1 MMESF
6 SKTYRF
12 PFITVGHKYE
22 FGNTTDMWVSCF
34 GNTQLPYDRTEEIK
48 EKLFR
53 MFSIAC
59 EDDIT
64 ITMQPEIIAYSD
76 SDSIDTLCYNKY
88 ICIFNNDEARIE
100 FEKWCDWLVPVTGD
114 EDWAQIYTDLLDNY
128 YCGSV
133 SNGHKLKEIR

>member
-22 FGNTTDMWVSCF
+22 FGNTTDML
-34 GNTQLPYDRTEEIK
+34 GDAQLPYDRTEEIK

-53 MFSIAC
+53 MFSIAW
-59 EDDIT
+59 EDGIT
-64 ITMQPEIIAYSD
+64 ITMQPDIIAYSNGN
-76 SDSIDTLCYNKY
+76 DTLCYNKY

-100 FEKWCDWLVPVTGD
+100 FEKWCDWLVPITGD
-114 EDWAQIYTDLLDNY
+114 EDWAQIYTNLLNDY
-128 YCGSV
+128 YYGFV
-133 SNGHKLKEIR
+133 SDGHKLKEMR

>member
-12 PFITVGHKYE
+12 PFITVGHRYE
-22 FGNTTDMWVSCF
+22 FGNTTDML
-34 GNTQLPYDRTEEIK
+34 GDAQLPYDRTEEIK

-53 MFSIAC
+53 MFSIAW
-59 EDDIT
+59 EDSIT
-64 ITMQPEIIAYSD
+64 ITMQPDIIAYSN
-76 SDSIDTLCYNKY
+76 SNDTLCYNKY

-114 EDWAQIYTDLLDNY
+114 EDWAQIYTDLLNDY
-128 YCGSV
+128 YYGFV
-133 SNGHKLKEIR
+133 SDGHKLKEMR